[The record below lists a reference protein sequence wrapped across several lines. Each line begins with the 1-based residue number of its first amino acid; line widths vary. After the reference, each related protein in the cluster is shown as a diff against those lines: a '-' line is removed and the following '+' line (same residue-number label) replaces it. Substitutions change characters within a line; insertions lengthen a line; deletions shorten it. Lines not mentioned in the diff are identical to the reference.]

1 VPLPAADEESEA
13 LVADTERLVI
23 FEIPEAE
30 GVELLRDGDDDPD
43 TDEDNVETPPE
54 DDGKTVVDEDSV
66 ELSPVGRL
74 IIHARVYGL
83 ADFYDMPEPR
93 DHAVECFRAVGGPEP
108 RDIAP
113 KGFANVARDVCK
125 TFLRRDGG
133 GTPELPK
140 SALREAVL
148 RLVAIYAD
156 ELSTEDEFLNV
167 LREESLQ
174 ALAGDVFIALR
185 TGSSNCIWTRQGRSY
200 RYRPSNQTLR
210 FKSTPM

>member
-23 FEIPEAE
+23 FEIPEAK

-83 ADFYDMPEPR
+83 ADFYDMP
-93 DHAVECFRAVGGPEP
+93 
-108 RDIAP
+108 
-113 KGFANVARDVCK
+113 
-125 TFLRRDGG
+125 
-133 GTPELPK
+133 
-140 SALREAVL
+140 
-148 RLVAIYAD
+148 
-156 ELSTEDEFLNV
+156 
-167 LREESLQ
+167 
-174 ALAGDVFIALR
+174 
-185 TGSSNCIWTRQGRSY
+185 
-200 RYRPSNQTLR
+200 
-210 FKSTPM
+210 